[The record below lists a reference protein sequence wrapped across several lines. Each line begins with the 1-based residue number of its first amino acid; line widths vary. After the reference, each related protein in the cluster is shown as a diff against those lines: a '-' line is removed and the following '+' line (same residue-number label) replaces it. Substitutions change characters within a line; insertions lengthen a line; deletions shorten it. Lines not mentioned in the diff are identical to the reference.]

1 MSPGFYLTLV
11 GLLILCLA
19 LVVCATGLG
28 RVGAE
33 ERKPTAKKKKK
44 EMCKLIGSAII
55 SVLFYPVEPTVR
67 VQCPRSRGT

>member
-33 ERKPTAKKKKK
+33 EESPLQKKKKK
-44 EMCKLIGSAII
+44 L
-55 SVLFYPVEPTVR
+55 
-67 VQCPRSRGT
+67 